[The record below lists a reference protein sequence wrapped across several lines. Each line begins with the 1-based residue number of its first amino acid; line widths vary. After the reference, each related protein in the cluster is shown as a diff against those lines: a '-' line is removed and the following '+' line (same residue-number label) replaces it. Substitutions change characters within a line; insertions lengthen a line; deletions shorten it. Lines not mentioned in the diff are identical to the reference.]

1 MYYISI
7 KGSSWITWRIV
18 RYGYSSLKTW
28 NSHWSIWKDCISR
41 KKPSPT
47 PNHWLPAQCSD
58 EITCAPR
65 VGVQRHIMARHFS
78 CLLKPWKIT
87 KPGRITSGSHLL
99 TTRVNPSR
107 EIAWMEFKPT
117 LFALYLEVLLFT
129 WRNHRFQ
136 AARKSAECRFE
147 IRDGPGN
154 LRRPFKPHRV

>member
-1 MYYISI
+1 MWPWYLKNVKFPLKYM
-7 KGSSWITWRIV
+7 K
-18 RYGYSSLKTW
+18 RYVP
-28 NSHWSIWKDCISR
+28 R
-41 KKPSPT
+41 KKPSSRRQT
-47 PNHWLPAQCSD
+47 TDFRAQCSN

-107 EIAWMEFKPT
+107 EVAWKELKPT

-129 WRNHRFQ
+129 RRNHRFQ

-147 IRDGPGN
+147 IRDGPGH